1 MSHKIGS
8 ASVAAAA
15 LTVSG
20 FCCFIVAA
28 GWRQLSP
35 QTFIALLLVW
45 GAAVVADSPQFSA
58 LSAQAAPLDLVG
70 SVLAI
75 QVSVGFAITIAS
87 IALATSLFAHLGLSV
102 AWVLLPGPI
111 LGLIGFYPMWQTQRL
126 PEAYSEGSTPWKKD
140 A

>member
-1 MSHKIGS
+1 MSRKIGS
-8 ASVAAAA
+8 APVAALA

-20 FCCFIVAA
+20 LCCFTVAA

-35 QTFIALLLVW
+35 QILVVVLLVW

-58 LSAQAAPLDLVG
+58 LSAQAAPSDLVG

-75 QVSVGFAITIAS
+75 QNSVGFAITIAS
-87 IALATSLFAHLGLSV
+87 IALATSLFGRLGLSV

-111 LGLIGFYPMWQTQRL
+111 LGLIGFYPMWRT
-126 PEAYSEGSTPWKKD
+126 D
-140 A
+140 